1 MLTNG
6 KAIIKPAKE
15 GFFKDNQLAKDII
28 IPEIITLKTN
38 RSTLV
43 KLSKKVFN
51 FRNWVSQWFVNPV
64 NEFYMIR

>member
-6 KAIIKPAKE
+6 KAIIKPARE

-28 IPEIITLKTN
+28 IPEIITLKTKS
-38 RSTLV
+38 STLM

-51 FRNWVSQWFVNPV
+51 FRNRVS
-64 NEFYMIR
+64 

>member
-28 IPEIITLKTN
+28 IPEIITLKTI
-38 RSTLV
+38 LEY
-43 KLSKKVFN
+43 LHHL
-51 FRNWVSQWFVNPV
+51 
-64 NEFYMIR
+64 